1 MRRKRVGKAAIVFVA
16 LLVIVTAASVTAQ
29 GPYPVPR
36 PPAPQQAHPPPPQVP
51 QQPLEYAFRPELT
64 NPEYGECLTLEKN
77 WRDCWNRYYQ
87 LWQQTRMANPAD
99 PYYQMMIYQAQQLK
113 MQLDI
118 AWQAFSSKCIY
129 FPRR

>member
-1 MRRKRVGKAAIVFVA
+1 MGSKRFGAATITFVVLVLIIFPVSVF
-16 LLVIVTAASVTAQ
+16 AQ
-29 GPYPVPR
+29 APYPVPGAPVP
-36 PPAPQQAHPPPPQVP
+36 PPAVPPQPQVP
-51 QQPLEYAFRPELT
+51 QQSTEYAFRPELT

-77 WRDCWNRYYQ
+77 WRGLWERYHQ
-87 LWQQTRMANPAD
+87 LYQQTRTTNPAD
-99 PYYQMMIYQAQQLK
+99 PYYQMMIYQARQLR

>member
-1 MRRKRVGKAAIVFVA
+1 MSGQRFGLTAITCVALVLIVFPM
-16 LLVIVTAASVTAQ
+16 SVSAQ
-29 GPYPVPR
+29 APYPMPGR
-36 PPAPQQAHPPPPQVP
+36 PAPQPMPPPQPQMP

-77 WRDCWNRYYQ
+77 WRDLWNRYYQ
-87 LWQQTRMANPAD
+87 LFQHTRTANPAD
-99 PYYQMMIYQAQQLK
+99 PHYQTFIYQAQQLK